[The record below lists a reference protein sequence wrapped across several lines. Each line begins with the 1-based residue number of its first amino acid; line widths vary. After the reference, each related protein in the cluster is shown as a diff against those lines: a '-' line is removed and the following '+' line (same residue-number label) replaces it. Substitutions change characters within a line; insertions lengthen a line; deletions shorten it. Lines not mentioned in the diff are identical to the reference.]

1 MGTLYRQYRDES
13 DARKVL
19 LAEYNDLK
27 YKHQEQKGEEG
38 GGATGETEDPVV
50 LKLKLMWAVSG
61 LIGLAGVWEGWF
73 THTSIYTHDWHELV
87 ENWVRIR
94 AKYEDHQHQWNLKR
108 MA

>member
-50 LKLKLMWAVSG
+50 LKLKLM
-61 LIGLAGVWEGWF
+61 
-73 THTSIYTHDWHELV
+73 
-87 ENWVRIR
+87 
-94 AKYEDHQHQWNLKR
+94 
-108 MA
+108 

>member
-1 MGTLYRQYRDES
+1 MWNPGNWSSLYPCLESTPYQLQSEVGKLYRQYRDES

-50 LKLKLMWAVSG
+50 LKLKLMWANQKLWLG
-61 LIGLAGVWEGWF
+61 R
-73 THTSIYTHDWHELV
+73 TSW
-87 ENWVRIR
+87 
-94 AKYEDHQHQWNLKR
+94 
-108 MA
+108 